1 MAGNDAIKIIETPR
15 DGLQGL
21 KDFVP
26 TGEKIS
32 YINKLLEVGFD
43 TVEVGSFVS
52 SEVIPQ
58 MKDTAEVLQ
67 GLDKGTS
74 TSRIMVLVTSKKRGE
89 EAAKYGI
96 IDDLLFPFS
105 VSPTFLKININ
116 SDFDKSNGIIQDLLE
131 ICDKSK
137 KKLIVYITMGFGNP
151 YGDKWDP
158 GIVEEWVGYLYDFG
172 QRIIPLSDILGNVT
186 PEIITTVYSKLI
198 KTFPDIEFGIHL
210 HARPGEYYEKVD
222 AAYQC
227 GIRRFDS
234 VTGGFGGCP
243 MTGDELV
250 SNLDTHDLVEYCEKN
265 KIPHGLDLVR
275 LGEIKNFTGFL

>member
-1 MAGNDAIKIIETPR
+1 MGTDKALRIVETPR

-21 KDFVP
+21 KNFVP
-26 TGEKIS
+26 TAEKIS
-32 YINKLLEVGFD
+32 YIGKLLEIGFD

-58 MKDTAEVLQ
+58 MKDTSEVIR

-74 TSRIMVLVTSKKRGE
+74 TSRIMMLVASKRGGE

-105 VSPTFLKININ
+105 ISPTFLKININ
-116 SDFDKSNGIIQDLLE
+116 SDFDKSKGTIHDLLE
-131 ICDKSK
+131 ICDKSN

-158 GIVEEWVGYLYDFG
+158 GIVEEWAGYLYNLG
-172 QRIIPLSDILGNVT
+172 LKIIPLSDILGNVT
-186 PEIITTVYSKLI
+186 PEIITTVYSRLI
-198 KTFPDIEFGIHL
+198 KTFPEIEFGIHL

-227 GIRRFDS
+227 GVRRFDS

-243 MTGDELV
+243 MAGDELV
-250 SNLDTHDLVEYCEKN
+250 SNLDTLDLVEYCEKN
-265 KIPHGLDLVR
+265 KIHHGLDLQR
-275 LGEIKNFTGFL
+275 LGEIKNLVEFL